1 MFLLVFK
8 YIMKGFIM
16 VEYTKQRLKS
26 MKTKEKIYKTAL
38 SLFKEHEYEDVKVS
52 DICDKAKV
60 SVGSFY
66 NHYKTKSDII
76 NQAFDEMD
84 DRSRLLYEDK
94 PEESVLN
101 RIQDLLMCAAI
112 VIEAYGYKV
121 VTQIIINQLK
131 YGEEYLFKK
140 QWFLEEIL
148 IKILKGKYGDE
159 DIIENYK
166 AQEIS
171 DIILRTFRGMV
182 IEWCA
187 KRERLSLTSL
197 VEEHIQT
204 QYIIFKK

>member
-1 MFLLVFK
+1 
-8 YIMKGFIM
+8 MKGFIM

-187 KRERLSLTSL
+187 KRERLSLRSL

-204 QYIIFKK
+204 QYIIFK

>member
-1 MFLLVFK
+1 
-8 YIMKGFIM
+8 MKGFIM

-148 IKILKGKYGDE
+148 IKILKDKYGDE
-159 DIIENYK
+159 DIIEHYK

-204 QYIIFKK
+204 QYIIFK